1 MVRPVH
7 LALSAGIMVIAAMSV
22 LNQETRGLSL
32 FLSVCMLVAASAAS
46 VVQLLSPAVTRS
58 TRKFVA
64 PCSRPLPASAIH
76 RLAPTHAYVGPELNQ
91 MADDEES
98 AARVSRR
105 SMMGGVAAAAAAAV
119 AGGRPGTAY
128 AAKYDQLGGFGSGDF
143 EVTDP
148 AKAVL
153 EGDKARLKS
162 LNDKLLNYLKACQ
175 LAKQN
180 VAQDQNAD
188 ILPFLSKAYAVSDM
202 RPILNEIS
210 LMFDEDSQR
219 GIDRLNRKVINDIYS
234 LLSDVAPFKQN
245 KDNTGKL
252 PRSRR
257 RVEALVSKL
266 TDLEAGLSGIELYVK
281 QVL

>member
-7 LALSAGIMVIAAMSV
+7 LALSAGIMVSAMSV

-46 VVQLLSPAVTRS
+46 VVQLLSPAVTHS

-76 RLAPTHAYVGPELNQ
+76 RLPPTHAYVGPEWNQ

-98 AARVSRR
+98 TARVSRR
-105 SMMGGVAAAAAAAV
+105 SMMGGVAAAAAAV

-128 AAKYDQLGGFGSGDF
+128 AAKYDKLGGFGSGDF

-153 EGDKARLKS
+153 EGDKARLKG
-162 LNDKLLNYLKACQ
+162 LNDKLLNYVKACQ

-188 ILPFLSKAYAVSDM
+188 ILPFLSKAYVVSDM